1 MSEDDIQLALTIFAD
16 ANREGVVDMVEA
28 MEDDALWERN
38 SKRMAPDVRVRFV
51 TPDASGPIVME
62 QEYEGIEGLRTGWRA
77 WTAPWD
83 RYAIAVED
91 VIDAGDG
98 RVVLLVTSTARMRDS
113 ETEVPQSA
121 ATTFV
126 VKGGLI
132 AEIDFYLDQQQ
143 AKRDAGLGR

>member
-1 MSEDDIQLALTIFAD
+1 MSEHDIQLAMTIFAD
-16 ANREGVVDMVEA
+16 AYREGVVDMVEA

-38 SKRMAPDVRVRFV
+38 RKRIAPDVRVRFV
-51 TPDASGPIVME
+51 TPDAGGPIVME
-62 QEYEGIEGLRTGWRA
+62 PEYEGIEGLRTGWRA
-77 WTAPWD
+77 WLAPWD
-83 RYAIAVED
+83 RYAIAIEE

-98 RVVLLVTSTARMRDS
+98 RVVLLVTSTARMRGTS
-113 ETEVPQSA
+113 TEVPQLA

-143 AKRDAGLGR
+143 AKRDAGLD